1 MPMSATTSTVGN
13 PLMGILQMLRNPEGV
28 NDRLRE
34 LADAEAALLASQERI
49 EAEIADARRSLAEIK
64 YTSDVREAAL
74 AKRESEVRKVEEE
87 QRAAFTAFNKERRD
101 FEEIK
106 ARSLANIKRRE
117 AEGGLVQT
125 NSPRLRS
132 VMPG

>member
-49 EAEIADARRSLAEIK
+49 ETEIADARRSLAEIK

-106 ARSLANIKRRE
+106 ARSLANLKRRE

>member
-49 EAEIADARRSLAEIK
+49 ETEIADARRSLAEIK
-64 YTSDVREAAL
+64 YSSDVREAAL

>member
-1 MPMSATTSTVGN
+1 MSATTSTVGN
-13 PLMGILQMLRNPEGV
+13 PLMGILQMLRDPSGA

-34 LADAEAALLASQERI
+34 LADAEAALLTSQKRI
-49 EAEIADARRSLAEIK
+49 ETEIADARRSLAEIK
-64 YTSDVREAAL
+64 YSSDAREAAL

-87 QRAAFTAFNKERRD
+87 QRVAFAAFNKERRD
-101 FEEIK
+101 FEEVK
-106 ARSLANIKRRE
+106 ARSLANLKRRE
-117 AEGGLVQT
+117 AESGTVQT